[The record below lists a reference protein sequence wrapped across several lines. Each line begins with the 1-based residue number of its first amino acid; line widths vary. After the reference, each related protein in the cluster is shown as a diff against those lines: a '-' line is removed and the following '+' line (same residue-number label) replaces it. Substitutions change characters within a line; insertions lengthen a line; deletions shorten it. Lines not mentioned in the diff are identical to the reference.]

1 MAPSDDQE
9 PGIREAW
16 TDFENHRSQAKRYY
30 HGRSPKKLGNVLA
43 QLVNRRGYAQI
54 RAAGEREEAWEA
66 VAGEQLA
73 KVSQMSSLRRGVFE
87 VVIGNSLMMQE
98 LTFRKKELLRAL
110 QQILPDAGIKQ
121 LKFKVGKINSQESK

>member
-1 MAPSDDQE
+1 MSHSEGQDPT
-9 PGIREAW
+9 IRDAW
-16 TDFENHRSQAKRYY
+16 TDFDDHRSKELRRF
-30 HGRSPKKLGNVLA
+30 HGRSPKRISNVLA

-73 KVSQMSSLRRGVFE
+73 AVTQLSVLRRGVFE
-87 VVIGNSLMMQE
+87 VIVANSLLIQE
-98 LTFRKKELLRAL
+98 LTFRKEELLRAL

-121 LKFKVGKINSQESK
+121 LKFKVGNINSQEKK